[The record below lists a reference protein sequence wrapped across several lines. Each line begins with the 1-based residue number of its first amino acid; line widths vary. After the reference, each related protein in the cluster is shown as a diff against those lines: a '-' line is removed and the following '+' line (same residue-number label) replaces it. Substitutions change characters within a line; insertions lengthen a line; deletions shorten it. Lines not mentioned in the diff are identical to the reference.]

1 MPVPRFLTE
10 PFRLRTWRETGY
22 ALVALP
28 LGVAW
33 FSIFLTLLTTSL
45 SLIVFIVGLPL
56 LALTMWAARGAASA
70 QRVVAAALLEVRI
83 PEPPTAPLPDARRFR
98 RFVDPVLQLSTWRA
112 LVYLVLFAFPLG
124 LASFLVAVIS
134 WSVALWCVSA
144 PIWYFAIPEDN
155 RGDVFW
161 DGNHIDA
168 AWEWAVIVGGGA
180 LLLLVTPWLV
190 RAFVSFDALL
200 MRALLGPTRGELE
213 RAAARSTEQR
223 DLAVASASDDRR
235 QIERDLHDGAQARL
249 VSLAVDLGRARR
261 RLEEG
266 GSQEE
271 AAELVTS
278 AHEEA
283 KLALVEIR
291 DLARGIHPAVL
302 TDRGL
307 DAALSSLAAHSPV
320 PVTLSSELG
329 GERPSEQAESA
340 AYFVV
345 AEALT
350 NVARHSGAAHAAVS
364 VVRDDG
370 VLVVEVR
377 DDGIGGAEPSGSGL
391 AGLRDRV
398 GALGGSL
405 VVESPPGGPTLVT
418 AVIPCA

>member
-1 MPVPRFLTE
+1 MRVSRFFTE

-45 SLIVFIVGLPL
+45 SLIVFVVGLPL
-56 LALTMWAARGAASA
+56 LALTMWAARAAASA
-70 QRVVAAALLEVRI
+70 QRVVAAALLDVHI
-83 PEPPTAPLPDARRFR
+83 PEPPMAPPAEARPFR
-98 RFVDPVLQLSTWRA
+98 RFIDPVLQLSTWRA
-112 LVYLVLFAFPLG
+112 LVYLLVFAFPLG
-124 LASFLVAVIS
+124 LAGFLVAVIS
-134 WSVALWCVSA
+134 WSVALSLVTA
-144 PIWYFAIPEDN
+144 PIWYLAIPEDH
-155 RGDVFW
+155 RGDFFW
-161 DGNHIDA
+161 NENHIDA
-168 AWEWAVIVGGGA
+168 GWEWALIVGAGA
-180 LLLLVTPWLV
+180 LLVLLAPWLV
-190 RAFVSFDALL
+190 RAFVSLDALL

-213 RAAARSTEQR
+213 REAARSAEQR

-271 AAELVTS
+271 AAELVRS

-307 DAALSSLAAHSPV
+307 DAALSSLAARSAV
-320 PVTLSSELG
+320 PVTLTAELG
-329 GERPSEQAESA
+329 EERPTEQAESA

-350 NVARHSGAAHAAVS
+350 NVARHSGASQAAVS
-364 VVRDDG
+364 VVREDG

-377 DDGIGGAEPSGSGL
+377 DDGAGGAEPSGSGL

-405 VVESPPGGPTLVT
+405 VVDSPPGGPTMIT

>member
-1 MPVPRFLTE
+1 MRVPSFFTE

-28 LGVAW
+28 LGIAW
-33 FSIFLTLLTTSL
+33 FTIFLTLLTTSL
-45 SLIVFIVGLPL
+45 SLIVIIVGLPL
-56 LALTMWAARGAASA
+56 LALTMWIARGAASA
-70 QRVVAAALLEVRI
+70 QRVVAAGLLDVHI
-83 PEPPTAPLPDARRFR
+83 PEPPTAPPPDAGPFR
-98 RFVDPVLQLSTWRA
+98 RFIDPVLQLSTWRA
-112 LVYLVLFAFPLG
+112 LVYLVFFAFPLG

-134 WSVALWCVSA
+134 WSVALSLVSS
-144 PIWYFAIPEDN
+144 PIWYFAVPEDD

-161 DGNHIDA
+161 DGNHIDSG
-168 AWEWAVIVGGGA
+168 WEWAVIVGGGA
-180 LLLLVTPWLV
+180 LLLLLAPWLV
-190 RAFVSFDALL
+190 RAFVSLDALL

-213 RAAARSTEQR
+213 RAAARSAEQR

-261 RLEEG
+261 RLEAG

-271 AAELVTS
+271 AAELVKS

-307 DAALSSLAAHSPV
+307 DAALSSLAARSAV
-320 PVTLSSELG
+320 PVTLRSELG
-329 GERPSEQAESA
+329 SERPSEQVESA

-364 VVRDDG
+364 VVRDDT
-370 VLVVEVR
+370 VLLVEVR
-377 DDGIGGAEPSGSGL
+377 DDGNGDADPSGSGL
-391 AGLRDRV
+391 SGLRDRV

-405 VVESPPGGPTLVT
+405 VVDSPSGGPTQIT